1 MQENE
6 RILQCVSFIVHS
18 LPDTSQNLVGGFYCS
33 ITYMENNTKDR
44 LLTRHEIKEHYHLFS
59 MCNIN
64 QKKKKKSVTP
74 DILGEQSYFPMHH
87 PTQ

>member
-33 ITYMENNTKDR
+33 ITYMENNTKDC

-64 QKKKKKSVTP
+64 QKKKSVTP